1 MKRNITDTLDCEY
14 RPEAA
19 LVVYKKYGHSD
30 SEYYLE
36 TRPVRADGTL
46 GAGRP
51 VSREFIRNLAMS
63 FRADGELSPRGTMPR
78 NMLHADPRLGSE
90 RFVWWDPPGKRELF
104 FLVLVTGKTLTVYAF
119 KGARPS
125 GKTPLLR
132 GPFFNYYED
141 CRICVG
147 SAKVDWPRDIT
158 WQTIIDHWEKVFW
171 NSVNAHMI
179 SNPMKEGHNLVLSLK
194 EAVNKPFDTGALR
207 PAGLTLASII

>member
-1 MKRNITDTLDCEY
+1 
-14 RPEAA
+14 
-19 LVVYKKYGHSD
+19 
-30 SEYYLE
+30 
-36 TRPVRADGTL
+36 
-46 GAGRP
+46 
-51 VSREFIRNLAMS
+51 
-63 FRADGELSPRGTMPR
+63 
-78 NMLHADPRLGSE
+78 MLHADPRLGSE

-104 FLVLVTGKTLTVYAF
+104 FLEGLGLDDTVYNMPGTVFLVTGKTLTVYAF

-194 EAVNKPFDTGALR
+194 EAVNKPYDTGALR